1 MWCKIRQFLSW
12 LLLLGT
18 LGLLILLGLGTFNPA
33 SAAATISTIEEAP
46 GQILYQSRHQLRD
59 DKGNAWQVVLFK
71 RVKGD
76 DSPSINL
83 RLVAFPGTA
92 NFTHPQPLQIITKN
106 GNIFDAKDVFAE
118 QAPSDNVG
126 EYEVNNILEKLP
138 NAAAINLSLL
148 MKDNQAIEFKIPAEV
163 ILEWQI
169 IAHNE

>member
-1 MWCKIRQFLSW
+1 MWCKIRQSFSW
-12 LLLLGT
+12 LLLLGA
-18 LGLLILLGLGTFNPA
+18 LVLLILLSLGTFNPTPA
-33 SAAATISTIEEAP
+33 TATISTIEEAP
-46 GQILYQSRHQLRD
+46 GQILSQSRHQLRD

-76 DSPSINL
+76 VFPSINL

-92 NFTHPQPLQIITKN
+92 NFAHPQSLQIITKN

-118 QAPSDNVG
+118 QAPSENVG
-126 EYEVNNILEKLP
+126 EYNVNNILEKLP
-138 NAAAINLSLL
+138 NAAAINLYLV

-163 ILEWQI
+163 ILEWQT